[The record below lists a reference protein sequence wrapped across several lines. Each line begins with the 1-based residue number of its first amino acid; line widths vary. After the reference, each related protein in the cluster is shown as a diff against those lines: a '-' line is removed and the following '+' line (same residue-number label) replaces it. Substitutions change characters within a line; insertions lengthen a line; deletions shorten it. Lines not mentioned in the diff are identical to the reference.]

1 MTNWNWAVGMKVLG
15 LVAAVLTVTG
25 TALGLDAAGEALL
38 VVVCLPVAGAVAFG
52 VSAFLD
58 LDR

>member
-1 MTNWNWAVGMKVLG
+1 MTNWAVGAKVLG
-15 LVAAVLTVTG
+15 LVAVVLTVMG
-25 TALGLDAAGEALL
+25 TALGVDAAGEALL
-38 VVVCLPVAGAVAFG
+38 VLVSLPVAGAVAFG